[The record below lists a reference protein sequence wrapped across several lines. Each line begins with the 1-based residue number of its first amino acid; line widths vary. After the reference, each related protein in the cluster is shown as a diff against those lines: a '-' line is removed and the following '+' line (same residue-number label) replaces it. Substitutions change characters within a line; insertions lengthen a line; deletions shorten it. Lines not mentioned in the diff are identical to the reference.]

1 MQVGRAGRR
10 FGHDEG
16 ESTEV
21 DSGRRTW
28 PLTGMVGT
36 DMPPF
41 RIAIALFF
49 GCALACAGL
58 ITGTASAQPAS
69 GFYLSQGIQANL
81 APSVVL
87 RERAEEERS
96 P

>member
-1 MQVGRAGRR
+1 
-10 FGHDEG
+10 
-16 ESTEV
+16 
-21 DSGRRTW
+21 
-28 PLTGMVGT
+28 
-36 DMPPF
+36 MPPF
-41 RIAIALFF
+41 RIAIALF